1 MGIVMGDTRCL
12 DSSLD
17 YSLLYCSTLVLCIY
31 IYIHIIHIH
40 IYINIYTHKIGMTR
54 DYWILT
60 A

>member
-1 MGIVMGDTRCL
+1 MGIDMGDTRCL

-31 IYIHIIHIH
+31 IHIIHTY
-40 IYINIYTHKIGMTR
+40 IYIYILIYTHKIGMTR